1 MSANF
6 ILRDSIGKAAR
17 HLLAPMYLSGITR
30 NGLRAMFVA
39 DITKAQRFSKD
50 DITQHRQE
58 HPHIKGRFVRL
69 DAERKRVAKA
79 GAGAPP

>member
-1 MSANF
+1 MSKDF
-6 ILRDSIGKAAR
+6 ILRDSAAKAA
-17 HLLAPMYLSGITR
+17 HLLLAPVYLSSITR
-30 NGLRAMFVA
+30 KGLRALFVA

-50 DITQHRQE
+50 DIAQHRAE
-58 HPHIKGRFVRL
+58 HPHITGRFVRL